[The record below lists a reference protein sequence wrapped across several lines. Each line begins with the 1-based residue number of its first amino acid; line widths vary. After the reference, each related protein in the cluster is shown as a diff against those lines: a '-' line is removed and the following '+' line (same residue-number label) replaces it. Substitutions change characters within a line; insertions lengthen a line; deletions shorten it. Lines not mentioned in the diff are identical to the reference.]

1 MDHYSVYHRL
11 LSPLGDKE
19 SKTEPEEDF
28 HQESDVKRSLRLQ
41 SNWREVRVEVRIL
54 LNIKTAA
61 VRQVL
66 P

>member
-41 SNWREVRVEVRIL
+41 SNWREVRVGAGRPMKSL
-54 LNIKTAA
+54 HG
-61 VRQVL
+61 RQE
-66 P
+66 